1 MKYLGKILWG
11 IISTA
16 ICIAYKTDANA
27 DCTFKVTNREKLST
41 NATLNFATCSAGT
54 ICHNL
59 AAAAPT
65 SCAGQWI
72 RIQDAQKLQ
81 NDHGSIRV
89 NTLCPKNYYIA
100 SCQTATGTTI
110 FLPTNANISNCET
123 RIVCSSCPSSGDTQ
137 SESVIIKYGDEYYD
151 SNYMYVCAS
160 VDAVSG
166 SNLNGLYMQEVKLIC
181 DGYTEIK
188 QNPITNCYQKSQSQY
203 RDVMGSYT
211 LISSCFYER

>member
-54 ICHNL
+54 ICQAL
-59 AAAAPT
+59 GGALT
-65 SCAGQWI
+65 SCSGQWI
-72 RIQDAQKLQ
+72 RIEDLAKLQ
-81 NDHGSIRV
+81 NNHSSIRV
-89 NTLCPKNYYIA
+89 NTLCSRNYYIA
-100 SCQTATGTTI
+100 SCKNSAGTI
-110 FLPTNANISNCET
+110 INLPTANNIADCKT
-123 RIVCSSCPSSGDTQ
+123 GILCSSCPSSGNTQ

-166 SNLNGLYMQEVKLIC
+166 SNLNGLYMQEVKLTC